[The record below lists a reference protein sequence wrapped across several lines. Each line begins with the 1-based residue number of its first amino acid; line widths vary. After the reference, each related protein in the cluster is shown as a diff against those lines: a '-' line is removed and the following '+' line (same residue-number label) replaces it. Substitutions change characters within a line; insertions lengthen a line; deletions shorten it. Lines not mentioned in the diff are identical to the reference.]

1 MKGVWFFVLVLGMSA
16 MVLAESSVTYTIVDE
31 TVLGEIR
38 LDPGTHV
45 VILPIDSELIEVNS
59 DYTIEEGS
67 LGTILV
73 TEATKIDYRSES
85 QLEKGD
91 TSSFFVSRNPL
102 EAPTRVVL
110 VLPERATF
118 SEGGLVFP
126 KEYVLSTNGENIIV
140 TWESVSDELLLEYS
154 HPSRSWLLG
163 YTSIIVIA
171 IVLFLVYFL
180 YVRRRFS
187 QKTRTANL
195 YRDEKRIID
204 YLSKQKDKS
213 CWTKDLVKN
222 LEMSKVTLSR
232 KLRILE
238 EKGLVTR
245 EPYGNENRV
254 RLKK

>member
-91 TSSFFVSRNPL
+91 TSSFFVSSN
-102 EAPTRVVL
+102 
-110 VLPERATF
+110 
-118 SEGGLVFP
+118 
-126 KEYVLSTNGENIIV
+126 
-140 TWESVSDELLLEYS
+140 
-154 HPSRSWLLG
+154 
-163 YTSIIVIA
+163 
-171 IVLFLVYFL
+171 
-180 YVRRRFS
+180 
-187 QKTRTANL
+187 
-195 YRDEKRIID
+195 
-204 YLSKQKDKS
+204 
-213 CWTKDLVKN
+213 
-222 LEMSKVTLSR
+222 
-232 KLRILE
+232 
-238 EKGLVTR
+238 
-245 EPYGNENRV
+245 
-254 RLKK
+254 RLKRQRELYSFFLSVQRFLKADLCFRKSMSYQRMAKTLL